1 MISSVDEFLLLLK
14 KWKSE
19 SVRVRII
26 ASFSEPGAEACRGI
40 LRMRGPITAIDER
53 AQVFCV
59 GDEEQS
65 AMIGFSGC
73 RIGYGTGDDVQL
85 ASHMSES
92 EQLEDLVCLV
102 TPSALSICVYTVRAK
117 EGRE

>member
-19 SVRVRII
+19 TAHVRLI
-26 ASFSEPGAEACRGI
+26 ASFNEPGGEACRGI
-40 LRMRGPITAIDER
+40 LRLRGNVTGIDEQS
-53 AQVFCV
+53 QVFCI

-85 ASHMSES
+85 SGHMADS

-102 TPSALSICVYTVRAK
+102 TPSALSICVYTVKPRNA
-117 EGRE
+117 

>member
-14 KWKSE
+14 KWQSE
-19 SVRVRII
+19 SARVRLI
-26 ASFSEPGAEACRGI
+26 ASFAEASGEACRGI
-40 LRMRGPITAIDER
+40 LRLRGAITAIDGQ
-53 AQVFCV
+53 AQVFCL

-73 RIGYGTGDDVQL
+73 RIGYGAGDDAQL

-102 TPSALSICVYTVRAK
+102 TPSALSICVYTVKATQGS
-117 EGRE
+117 E